1 MDGSN
6 DPNERVVAGCSLL
19 PALLADAPAAAAL
32 DFFTQ
37 RARQIVDVISPS
49 NRLDDGGE
57 GISPRGAVAGAR
69 VAYAS
74 LLSLYE
80 KLGKDDVAA
89 GPGNSVDKF
98 NAHCA
103 KHLVSELDGAGVTA
117 VAIADATNAWN
128 AWKAR
133 RDYEAAQPR
142 AMDDE
147 DGSVDPE
154 PERISKADNSR
165 ARLAAFRAYAALVTR
180 TQTKVKFYQ
189 AMFEPRGGT
198 EVMSKRWNSLLEPSY
213 RPRLEVEA
221 RLVSARAARRE
232 RASASAR
239 GDGAAPADPTLP
251 FTLSATLAAGDA
263 TLGAPPAN
271 PSSRPE
277 DPAANEN
284 RNGENGENNA
294 HDENGEDDEGPLD
307 ELETHPLASSVFA
320 ALEHLTRG
328 GVTDFDDAHE
338 TPKLVGSLRTLLSDR
353 AVGHAPRL
361 LVAKALLRLHRKEID
376 AFQRATIAAEEERS
390 RRARDGPDDSQEIE
404 VLAERSPEELE
415 AERIERA
422 KREGNFFNLADSQ
435 PLPGGNDD
443 DDDGATLP
451 SEPAA
456 ADDAVDDDTPFVN
469 RSFLE
474 RHARELLPAV
484 LRAMLDASSAEK
496 CDALHA
502 ALRESAVAALE
513 CARAW
518 KFDEENGE
526 TEELLREFTAH
537 VVRVAP
543 IKAPYV
549 LRQNISLVTQL
560 TGRLVRASVRRA
572 RGRGMVSNDDLDK
585 IAADALKPA
594 LDSVIELIDVDPA
607 LGSREEGRTMRSCGV
622 QIVGAL
628 AMAGTL
634 DLGGHVPR
642 VRHDGGEGGGA
653 GWEVDPG
660 CKFAYICAGVA
671 TCLME
676 PGASTGRPLHA
687 AAASLLGVALH
698 QGAEQRKRAE
708 SVDNDDH
715 EANESDAKP
724 TEPKWHSVLKKR
736 LRKLYDIGP
745 QDAFITACER
755 IARKHPKWLL
765 KDSSTAI
772 TQLNTLLPKVHGEPR
787 FVALSALAKVA
798 ECDKDASAAFAE
810 AMLPTLPTLLAA
822 RDPQIH
828 VLALRSLA
836 GTLPTL
842 AEEAG
847 RWPNGRKIDQV
858 AWRVALERAEK
869 ELWGSADSGVRDAHA
884 QLCVAVASH
893 VPTLADSP
901 AVRSPLLRALAEGA
915 SGSGESPESNRV
927 GGEDSA
933 ASAVLK
939 HWHSHLPGSS
949 LAAATAAAVQSR
961 STALDFSDAN
971 AAAGNLGR
979 RLCAALRTLPTA
991 AGDSASVAATAAG
1004 WLAAACHV
1012 VLAVPRSES
1021 AYRTP
1026 VFDSDLMDCEFHEA
1040 FVDTAWQGASLPM
1053 APLFSSQTS
1062 QGVDGSFGSQFLTQG
1077 SGDQPSLATSQR
1089 GPTNPTVVVG
1099 RGGRVLATPVARASI
1114 GATFSTQ
1121 FGAATLTSG
1130 GIRRNDLAPESEP
1143 DFSATQAELP
1153 PWLRRATS
1161 STQGG
1166 VGGVGDT
1173 VFDAPSF
1180 AAGGTQSISRR
1191 VLRGSSQSFSPG
1203 AGGGGGGGSQTPV
1216 DGGRSAVIAAAE
1228 RRRRHE
1234 RERAKERRHAVR
1246 LTRAYRA
1253 GELPDVRAVT
1263 PGSLLDPLAALA
1275 LRDQASA
1282 SALLRALTQ
1291 AALAADDRAAAASA
1305 AAATSAAPVAST
1317 SGTSNK
1323 RKSADGTDSRG
1334 GGAGPLRR
1342 DVRAAMRDLLPASGA
1357 DQTLAKWALEQA
1369 ASDPGALFEAG
1380 DVSRVAYMGGGLIAH
1395 GIVALEARALHSSEI
1410 STEFKPPASKR
1421 AKTVRRSNAPRGDPP
1436 DGSTASLWNALA
1448 GLYRA
1453 AGDEHA
1459 ARLCL
1464 KGSLNDDPVTD
1475 AALTAQLEGD
1485 AGGASDI
1492 YLNLLESAGSEE
1504 ADGTPTA
1511 SHARSTNA
1519 ATARLWERERLRCL
1533 QRLGKWQEVLDDC
1546 HHVCPSVEWD
1556 ARTLRPV
1563 DETTEERA
1571 VAGSALGGDALNAAV
1586 RAMLRLGEDAC
1597 SYDHA
1602 TGVAHPRKLTDFCRR
1617 CAKAAAPGGWVSEEL
1632 GVELAASELRD
1643 GVEDVALTRIA
1654 ALRRCF
1660 RRRWIGS
1667 HPAASF
1673 VRRALLQPLQ
1683 PAAELEEALELTRLC
1698 RRICANGVNGA
1709 NGGANDGRYDDR
1721 YGGDA
1726 SAFDIDAGA
1735 GALEALL
1742 ERWRARWPS
1751 DVLDPPE
1758 SWERVV
1764 GVRRIALEAFN
1775 GHAPPALVRGKTVRD
1790 LLERDRCATLLR
1802 SSKGLMRAGELT
1814 TAMAWCNEAMNLVK
1828 ERSARLGPRLG
1839 PQADEMWMYT
1849 KALCK
1854 VKLEQ
1859 CRAPAG
1865 FEEDGTRASV
1875 EGRNALGLNTVLSY
1889 LMKNWRRGEAAKDL
1903 REFPAEAAEC
1913 AAMVGRVAA
1922 ALSPIVEH
1930 LHDDVVPVG
1939 DGRALSKLALDS
1951 FEEAVEISK
1960 SRKGT
1965 DDNEA
1970 RGAAKA
1976 SLRLALYCDELLK
1989 SPDDSK
1995 SSNLGLEPSLVRHAL
2010 LALAGGASGVPR
2022 ARHLIPRVL
2031 ALVRGGSSA
2040 VAAEFAKFAPDVPP
2054 WLFVEWVPQ
2063 MLSSL
2068 EVPGAGGD
2076 ALVPCLEA
2084 LASSYPSAVHPDFHL
2099 SRAHFTNV
2107 GLDRSER
2114 LARMLHSPSRDAFT
2128 RAVTLLDFPHKRLEW
2143 WRGHLKMLAHAGT
2156 CDEIL
2161 SAVADEMVRDVGDP
2175 DEPGLGN
2182 LNARFAQMA
2191 RSPLTRAIGGSDR
2204 EKRLAKGNLARWLPN
2219 AVAEAERK
2227 IVDGW
2232 MKQFGKAQELP
2243 RQRVTQFSRWFD
2255 SFEAPVAG
2263 SAGVP
2268 GRRHLSP
2275 TFRMGVEVP
2284 GQYDALR
2291 GPPDVATHAQIV
2303 GFEPEVDL
2311 FRSKQFPKKLVA
2323 RGSDGREYPFVAKG
2337 SEDLRQDDRIE
2348 RLFRAMDALLL
2359 AHPGSRHRG
2368 LTVRTFHVAPLS
2380 ARCGLLEFVGGTTPM
2395 LEAVRGSTKDGN
2407 NCVKEHQFWIRA
2419 QASAKDKDTG
2429 QGQGGQKAQNAGVID
2444 PTTGMYRRRVG
2455 LVGARYG
2462 AQPANGNADFLASM
2476 ARCPR
2481 DDAAFILSH
2490 LGRITADAGAA
2501 AMVGE
2506 GGGSIWDGGG
2516 SSSARPNDGS
2526 DPIRPAPAARRALAA
2541 AAGSPDAFLAMR
2553 RRYAAT
2559 LAAASVCGW
2568 VAGVGDRHL
2577 QNVLVDLRDGSL
2589 VHIDFGYAFGTA
2601 TAILPIPELTPF
2613 RATPAML
2620 GPLAPHDA
2628 IATLRGDMAKAMH
2641 ALRRG
2646 SALLR
2651 GVMDVF
2657 LREPLI
2663 DWQRE
2668 ARLQSMKSGR
2678 AAAKTESSS
2687 IDGGGGGSSS
2697 AADLVHHLGVQ
2708 NVARATGLSGDEAR
2722 VVELKVAHAH
2732 HKLEL
2737 GNPCH
2742 VTLAQCAP
2750 KHEGQAHWAGMRD
2763 LVFGG
2768 TAGDVRARAGAVC
2781 ASVEEQVE
2789 CLLALATDPGVLASG
2804 WSGWRPWL

>member
-32 DFFTQ
+32 DFFTR
-37 RARQIVDVISPS
+37 RARHIVDVISPS
-49 NRLDDGGE
+49 NRQDGGGE
-57 GISPRGAVAGAR
+57 GIPPRGAVAGAR

-74 LLSLYE
+74 LLCLYE

-89 GPGNSVDKF
+89 GPGKSVDKF

-117 VAIADATNAWN
+117 VAIADATNRWN

-133 RDYEAAQPR
+133 HDYEAAQPR

-154 PERISKADNSR
+154 PERISKADKSR

-180 TQTKVKFYQ
+180 TQTKVKFYH
-189 AMFEPRGGT
+189 AMFEPRGGA
-198 EVMSKRWNSLLEPSY
+198 EEMRKRWNSLLEPSF

-221 RLVSARAARRE
+221 RLVSARAKRRE
-232 RASASAR
+232 RASGERAGS
-239 GDGAAPADPTLP
+239 DGAAPADPTLP

-277 DPAANEN
+277 DLAANEN
-284 RNGENGENNA
+284 GTGENGENA
-294 HDENGEDDEGPLD
+294 PALRDEDDEGPLD
-307 ELETHPLASSVFA
+307 ELEMHPLASSVFA

-328 GVTDFDDAHE
+328 GVTDFNDAHE

-353 AVGHAPRL
+353 AVDHAPRL

-376 AFQRATIAAEEERS
+376 AFQRATVAAEEERS
-390 RRARDGPDDSQEIE
+390 RRARDGSDDSQEIE

-415 AERIERA
+415 AEKIERA
-422 KREGNFFNLADSQ
+422 KRRGDFFNLADSQ
-435 PLPGGNDD
+435 GLLDGGADLNH
-443 DDDGATLP
+443 DGATLP
-451 SEPAA
+451 SEPAGN
-456 ADDAVDDDTPFVN
+456 DDETHSELG

-518 KFDEENGE
+518 RFDETGT
-526 TEELLREFTAH
+526 TEEILREFTAH

-572 RGRGMVSNDDLDK
+572 RGGGIVSNEDLDR
-585 IAADALKPA
+585 IAADALTPA

-634 DLGGHVPR
+634 DLGGRVPR

-698 QGAEQRKRAE
+698 QGAERARKRAE
-708 SVDNDDH
+708 SVDNDH
-715 EANESDAKP
+715 EAHEADESDAKP

-755 IARKHPKWLL
+755 IARKHPWWLL

-822 RDPQIH
+822 RDPHIH
-828 VLALRSLA
+828 VLALTSLA
-836 GTLPTL
+836 RTLPTL

-901 AVRSPLLRALAEGA
+901 AVRSPLLRALAEGG
-915 SGSGESPESNRV
+915 SGSVDRAAGSNA
-927 GGEDSA
+927 GAEDSA

-961 STALDFSDAN
+961 SAALDSSDAN
-971 AAAGNLGR
+971 DAAGNLGR

-991 AGDSASVAATAAG
+991 TDSDSLHDSASLDATAAG

-1040 FVDTAWQGASLPM
+1040 FVDTAWQGASLGPM

-1062 QGVDGSFGSQFLTQG
+1062 QGVDDSLGFGSMTQG
-1077 SGDQPSLATSQR
+1077 SAGQPSLASSQR
-1089 GPTNPTVVVG
+1089 PRSNPTVVVGG

-1130 GIRRNDLAPESEP
+1130 GIRRNNPDQPGSEP

-1180 AAGGTQSISRR
+1180 AAGETQSISRR
-1191 VLRGSSQSFSPG
+1191 VLHGSSQSFSPA
-1203 AGGGGGGGSQTPV
+1203 AGTYGGSQTLV

-1291 AALAADDRAAAASA
+1291 AALAADDRAAASAASA
-1305 AAATSAAPVAST
+1305 AVRAPVAST
-1317 SGTSNK
+1317 SGTFNK
-1323 RKSADGTDSRG
+1323 RKSADGTDSSG
-1334 GGAGPLRR
+1334 GKLRR
-1342 DVRAAMRDLLPASGA
+1342 DVRAALRDLLPASGA
-1357 DQTLAKWALEQA
+1357 NQTLAKWALEQA
-1369 ASDPGALFEAG
+1369 ASDPGALFEAK

-1395 GIVALEARALHSSEI
+1395 GIAALEARALHDSEI

-1421 AKTVRRSNAPRGDPP
+1421 AKTVRRSDGPRGDLPP
-1436 DGSTASLWNALA
+1436 DGSTSGLWNALA

-1464 KGSLNDDPVTD
+1464 KGSLDDDPVTD

-1485 AGGASDI
+1485 VGGASDI
-1492 YLNLLESAGSEE
+1492 YLNLLESAGSAEE
-1504 ADGTPTA
+1504 ANGTRTA
-1511 SHARSTNA
+1511 NPNPNPKP
-1519 ATARLWERERLRCL
+1519 ATATVRLWERERLRCL
-1533 QRLGKWQEVLDDC
+1533 QRLGKWQDVLDDC
-1546 HHVCPSVEWD
+1546 HHVCPTPEWD

-1563 DETTEERA
+1563 DDETEERA
-1571 VAGSALGGDALNAAV
+1571 VAGSAVGGDVLNAAV

-1597 SYDHA
+1597 SYDHT
-1602 TGVAHPRKLTDFCRR
+1602 TGVAHPRKLTDFSRR
-1617 CAKAAAPGGWVSEEL
+1617 CAKAAASNGWVAEEL
-1632 GVELAASELRD
+1632 GVELAAAELRD

-1667 HPAASF
+1667 HPAAAS

-1683 PAAELEEALELTRLC
+1683 PAAELEEALELTRAC
-1698 RRICANGVNGA
+1698 RRICGVNES
-1709 NGGANDGRYDDR
+1709 R
-1721 YGGDA
+1721 GGDA
-1726 SAFDIDAGA
+1726 SAFDIALGA
-1735 GALEALL
+1735 SALEAML

-1764 GVRRIALEAFN
+1764 GVRRVALEAFN
-1775 GHAPPALVRGKTVRD
+1775 GLAPPALVRGKTVRD

-1828 ERSARLGPRLG
+1828 ERSLRLGPSLG
-1839 PQADEMWMYT
+1839 PRADEMWMYT

-1859 CRAPAG
+1859 CRAPVG
-1865 FEEDGTRASV
+1865 FEEDGTRASA

-1903 REFPAEAAEC
+1903 GEFPAEAAEC

-1930 LHDDVVPVG
+1930 LHDDAVPVG

-1995 SSNLGLEPSLVRHAL
+1995 SSDLGLEPSLVRHAL

-2031 ALVRGGSSA
+2031 ALVRGGSGA

-2068 EVPGAGGD
+2068 EVSGAGGD

-2114 LARMLHSPSRDAFT
+2114 LARMLYSPSRDAFT

-2143 WRGHLKMLAHAGT
+2143 WRGHLTMLAHAGT
-2156 CDEIL
+2156 SDEIL
-2161 SAVADEMVRDVGDP
+2161 SAVADEMVKDVGDP

-2191 RSPLTRAIGGSDR
+2191 RSPLLKAIGGSDR
-2204 EKRLAKGNLARWLPN
+2204 EKRLAKGDLARWLPN
-2219 AVAEAERK
+2219 SVAEAERK
-2227 IVDGW
+2227 IVDVW

-2243 RQRVTQFSRWFD
+2243 RQRVTQFSQWFN
-2255 SFEAPVAG
+2255 SFEPPVAG

-2291 GPPDVATHAQIV
+2291 APPDVATHAQIV
-2303 GFEPEVDL
+2303 GFEPEIDL

-2323 RGSDGREYPFVAKG
+2323 RGSDGGEYPFVAKG

-2359 AHPGSRHRG
+2359 AHPGCRHRG

-2380 ARCGLLEFVGGTTPM
+2380 ARCGLLEFVGGTVPM

-2407 NCVKEHQFWIRA
+2407 DCVKEHQFWIRA
-2419 QASAKDKDTG
+2419 QASAKDKEQPG
-2429 QGQGGQKAQNAGVID
+2429 RGEQNATNATGVID
-2444 PTTGMYRRRVG
+2444 PETGMYRRRTG

-2462 AQPANGNADFLASM
+2462 STPAIGNADFLTSM

-2490 LGRITADAGAA
+2490 LGRITADAAQT
-2501 AMVGE
+2501 AMGGE
-2506 GGGSIWDGGG
+2506 GGGGWDGGG
-2516 SSSARPNDGS
+2516 SNSGHHDGS
-2526 DPIRPAPAARRALAA
+2526 DGIRPAPAARRALAA

-2559 LAAASVCGW
+2559 LAASSVCGW

-2577 QNVLVDLRDGSL
+2577 QNVLVDLTDGSL

-2628 IATLRGDMAKAMH
+2628 IASLRGDMAKAMH

-2668 ARLQSMKSGR
+2668 ARLQSTKSGR

-2687 IDGGGGGSSS
+2687 VDGVHSGSSS
-2697 AADLVHHLGVQ
+2697 AVNLGHHLGVQ
-2708 NVARATGLSGDEAR
+2708 NVARAAGLSGDEAR
-2722 VVELKVAHAH
+2722 VVELKVAHAY

-2768 TAGDVRARAGAVC
+2768 TAGGGGDVRARAGAIC